1 MSEPSAAKRVK
12 QSAVDPV
19 AAKAA
24 MKAAVTRAHLKV
36 SKILR
41 AAKRAE
47 ERWQA
52 TDEDNEVE
60 TLEFQLNNLQYE
72 SDENVLQEFD
82 IIQSRLQRLNEHF
95 KCLAAKEGNKD
106 LEFACSICLDN
117 EKIDAL
123 RIVNPCGHGFCNDC
137 LEKHMGASVAAAAVA
152 AAADDEDPAGPVCPT
167 CRGAIASVI
176 TPYF

>member
-36 SKILR
+36 SRILR

-82 IIQSRLQRLNEHF
+82 IIQSRLQCLNEHF
-95 KCLAAKEGNKD
+95 KRLAAKDCNKD
-106 LEFACSICLDN
+106 LEFACSICMDN
-117 EKIDAL
+117 HKMDAL
-123 RIVNPCGHGFCNDC
+123 RIVNPCGHGFCNTC
-137 LEKHMGASVAAAAVA
+137 LEKHMAAAPA
-152 AAADDEDPAGPVCPT
+152 AAGADDDDNGPPVCPT

>member
-1 MSEPSAAKRVK
+1 MSEPSVSKRVK
-12 QSAVDPV
+12 VSATLGGPDPL
-19 AAKAA
+19 A
-24 MKAAVTRAHLKV
+24 LKV
-36 SKILR
+36 AKKNARIRKSLAVNTTLR
-41 AAKRAE
+41 STKRAE

-95 KCLAAKEGNKD
+95 KRLAAKEGNKD
-106 LEFACSICLDN
+106 FEFACSICFDN

-123 RIVNPCGHGFCNDC
+123 RIVNPCGHGFCNTC
-137 LEKHMGASVAAAAVA
+137 LEKHAAPPVAAG
-152 AAADDEDPAGPVCPT
+152 ADDEDHDGPVCPT
-167 CRGAIASVI
+167 CRGAIACG
-176 TPYF
+176 